1 MSSSTT
7 DTTSKEQESQDQTVP
22 SDIETSKLAS
32 LRSETSEADSLA
44 GPDLTFTMD
53 QPPVSDQSTPDKDS
67 CFNDATPSVED
78 AHVGLQQQEVEK
90 TGTGSRE
97 TEPSAET
104 LQMEQVTLSLI
115 LQSLELKQLY
125 YPSIK
130 YVASYNSIL
139 GPFFVLSPL

>member
-78 AHVGLQQQEVEK
+78 AHVGLQQHVDVK
-90 TGTGSRE
+90 ISVDSGSSE
-97 TEPSAET
+97 TEPSTET
-104 LQMEQVTLSLI
+104 TQMEQVTLSLI
-115 LQSLELKQLY
+115 LQSLELKHVELR
-125 YPSIK
+125 
-130 YVASYNSIL
+130 
-139 GPFFVLSPL
+139 